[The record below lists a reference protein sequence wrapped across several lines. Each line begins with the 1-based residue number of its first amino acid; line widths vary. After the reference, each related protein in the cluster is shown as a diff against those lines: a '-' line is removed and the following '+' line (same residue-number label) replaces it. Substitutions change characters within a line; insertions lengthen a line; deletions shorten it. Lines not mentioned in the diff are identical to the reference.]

1 MAELIWVLIC
11 RSAQDRE
18 DGDLDAIGIL
28 DRLSLDVFPTE
39 LTPLV
44 LVASWRNDR
53 AIALPVRVR
62 QWLDRTLICETDTP
76 IQVDAWRPRSGY
88 WTAGMLLDIGSKP
101 VKEPCQMKFEILDGD
116 KPAGSTL
123 LEIGYPLV
131 GVRFTLETV
140 S

>member
-44 LVASWRNDR
+44 LVASKSSS
-53 AIALPVRVR
+53 V
-62 QWLDRTLICETDTP
+62 
-76 IQVDAWRPRSGY
+76 
-88 WTAGMLLDIGSKP
+88 
-101 VKEPCQMKFEILDGD
+101 
-116 KPAGSTL
+116 AGSDAHL
-123 LEIGYPLV
+123 
-131 GVRFTLETV
+131 
-140 S
+140 